1 MLEGRAAIQRNID
14 RLEEWAKRN
23 SMKFNKEKYHV
34 LHLRSKNPLR
44 QHRLGPDCLGSS
56 FAENVQRE
64 LVDGKLGMSRQCTL
78 SSEKASSLLGCTA
91 QPPFRRVTFSVV
103 SQPQDP
109 HQGSLQSC
117 YDSGLEESETPS
129 SKSSSGP
136 RLGALPLPEDN
147 YERTTPDGS
156 VGEAEHMENDS
167 RPLPDVALTGK
178 CTRECDEYGHS
189 DSCWMPVR
197 TSPERKQKSQPK
209 LSTFMPVDE
218 RGSQEKLANGEASLM
233 GDRNRNLL
241 NKKLTS
247 SYETFSVASF
257 SKNEEGNPEDIPLTQ
272 TGEYKPSPVNT
283 LTRREV
289 YL

>member
-1 MLEGRAAIQRNID
+1 MKCSILMEYQIQLKLVETVSQENTWFFTVKEC
-14 RLEEWAKRN
+14 LFTLVAVALLFLSSSTGGLALMWKR
-23 SMKFNKEKYHV
+23 KEKRCANVV
-34 LHLRSKNPLR
+34 LPLDLKS
-44 QHRLGPDCLGSS
+44 Q
-56 FAENVQRE
+56 
-64 LVDGKLGMSRQCTL
+64 LVEVS
-78 SSEKASSLLGCTA
+78 ASSPV
-91 QPPFRRVTFSVV
+91 QVQVSPPRSLPANTHTPHTRFGEDSDAKALQQLAPSTWAVTCGPAVGFSV
-103 SQPQDP
+103 
-109 HQGSLQSC
+109 SL
-117 YDSGLEESETPS
+117 
-129 SKSSSGP
+129 
-136 RLGALPLPEDN
+136 EDIAVLFICKGN
-147 YERTTPDGS
+147 S
-156 VGEAEHMENDS
+156 ILLSDS

-247 SYETFSVASF
+247 SYETFSAASF
-257 SKNEEGNPEDIPLTQ
+257 SKKEEGNPEDIPLTQ

>member
-1 MLEGRAAIQRNID
+1 VMLLI
-14 RLEEWAKRN
+14 
-23 SMKFNKEKYHV
+23 
-34 LHLRSKNPLR
+34 
-44 QHRLGPDCLGSS
+44 CLYI
-56 FAENVQRE
+56 
-64 LVDGKLGMSRQCTL
+64 
-78 SSEKASSLLGCTA
+78 
-91 QPPFRRVTFSVV
+91 
-103 SQPQDP
+103 
-109 HQGSLQSC
+109 H
-117 YDSGLEESETPS
+117 
-129 SKSSSGP
+129 SKSSSLFQGVFIP
-136 RLGALPLPEDN
+136 RTCLYMSSLHHTAEVCRHSSSLQMGYDLLAATPVDGYIFDN
-147 YERTTPDGS
+147 S
-156 VGEAEHMENDS
+156 ILLSDS

-247 SYETFSVASF
+247 SYETFSAASF

>member
-1 MLEGRAAIQRNID
+1 MYLENGFFQNRLPMQNQPLNIFLLN
-14 RLEEWAKRN
+14 RWWPQPRTKVP
-23 SMKFNKEKYHV
+23 S
-34 LHLRSKNPLR
+34 
-44 QHRLGPDCLGSS
+44 C
-56 FAENVQRE
+56 
-64 LVDGKLGMSRQCTL
+64 
-78 SSEKASSLLGCTA
+78 SL
-91 QPPFRRVTFSVV
+91 FV
-103 SQPQDP
+103 
-109 HQGSLQSC
+109 
-117 YDSGLEESETPS
+117 
-129 SKSSSGP
+129 
-136 RLGALPLPEDN
+136 
-147 YERTTPDGS
+147 
-156 VGEAEHMENDS
+156 DS

-197 TSPERKQKSQPK
+197 TSPERKPRSQPK

-247 SYETFSVASF
+247 SYETFSAASF
-257 SKNEEGNPEDIPLTQ
+257 NKSEETHPEDIPLTQ

>member
-1 MLEGRAAIQRNID
+1 MSG
-14 RLEEWAKRN
+14 KRQDPPY
-23 SMKFNKEKYHV
+23 KAGK
-34 LHLRSKNPLR
+34 
-44 QHRLGPDCLGSS
+44 GI
-56 FAENVQRE
+56 FAT
-64 LVDGKLGMSRQCTL
+64 KLGIV
-78 SSEKASSLLGCTA
+78 
-91 QPPFRRVTFSVV
+91 PFRRVTFSVV

-247 SYETFSVASF
+247 SYETFSAASF

>member
-1 MLEGRAAIQRNID
+1 MRALCLNFLIKHAYI
-14 RLEEWAKRN
+14 
-23 SMKFNKEKYHV
+23 
-34 LHLRSKNPLR
+34 
-44 QHRLGPDCLGSS
+44 PD
-56 FAENVQRE
+56 NV
-64 LVDGKLGMSRQCTL
+64 CTFH
-78 SSEKASSLLGCTA
+78 SI
-91 QPPFRRVTFSVV
+91 
-103 SQPQDP
+103 
-109 HQGSLQSC
+109 
-117 YDSGLEESETPS
+117 
-129 SKSSSGP
+129 
-136 RLGALPLPEDN
+136 
-147 YERTTPDGS
+147 
-156 VGEAEHMENDS
+156 DS

-197 TSPERKQKSQPK
+197 TSPERKKSQPK

-218 RGSQEKLANGEASLM
+218 RGSQEKLANGEAAIM

-247 SYETFSVASF
+247 SYETFSAASF
-257 SKNEEGNPEDIPLTQ
+257 SKNEEANTEDIPLTK